1 MSFVIGSALH
11 YPNDSLIKY
20 GLKRRLSLSRY
31 GFYCKGYIYNTLE
44 STTSNR
50 KNGKTSKHSI
60 GLVFLTQNHKVGI
73 SSNGLRDQSHE
84 ATLSI
89 LYLSPIISGEE
100 FKK

>member
-1 MSFVIGSALH
+1 MASIAKATFIIHLNQQRV
-11 YPNDSLIKY
+11 
-20 GLKRRLSLSRY
+20 
-31 GFYCKGYIYNTLE
+31 TE
-44 STTSNR
+44 
-50 KNGKTSKHSI
+50 KTVKLQNIQSDWF
-60 GLVFLTQNHKVGI
+60 FLTQNHKVGI